1 MCCSFHPGNGFT
13 EEALCAYYK
22 LNTVKTGTGENGNR
36 PESPL
41 DAFLED
47 IIFEKHAAAIIQKIE
62 KYKDTGKYI
71 LYFKDKAVTI
81 GPLTLLPRP
90 QGKLK
95 APQEPRFPIL
105 LTLG

>member
-1 MCCSFHPGNGFT
+1 MCCSFHPGNDFT

-22 LNTVKTGTGENGNR
+22 LKTVKTGENGGR

-47 IIFEKHAAAIIQKIE
+47 IIFKKPVAAIIQKIE

-71 LYFKDKAVTI
+71 PYFKDKAIPI
-81 GPLTLLPRP
+81 GPLPLLPRP

-95 APQEPRFPIL
+95 FPQASRFPIL